1 MQKHE
6 RLEQDVK
13 VALSSIIAY
22 EVKEPSVT
30 GLISVTDVT
39 ITPDE
44 KYAKVYV
51 SIFNTKNKEKV
62 LEALKKASGYIRSE
76 LGKRVRMRN
85 IPSLTF
91 VLDDSI
97 EYGNHM
103 DKVIQQ
109 VMNTEK
115 EVKQEIEE

>member
-115 EVKQEIEE
+115 DVKQDIEE